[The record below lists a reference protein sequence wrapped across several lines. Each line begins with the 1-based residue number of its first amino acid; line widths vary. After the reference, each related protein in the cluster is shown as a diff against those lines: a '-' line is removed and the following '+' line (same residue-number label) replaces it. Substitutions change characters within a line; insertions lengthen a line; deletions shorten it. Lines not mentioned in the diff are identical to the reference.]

1 MVRHVDP
8 GEEHGSG
15 DGVPGDGAR
24 ALPDEGDDVVKH
36 PGEDLL
42 LQPLHL
48 ALLAADDRVVTR
60 HPVLHADP
68 APALEARG
76 QPLVSLVLATVLT
89 CLTLL
94 PEIIDIGK

>member
-24 ALPDEGDDVVKH
+24 ALLHEGDDVVKH

-48 ALLAADDRVVTR
+48 ALLAADNGVVAA
-60 HPVLHADP
+60 HSVLHSDL

-76 QPLVSLVLATVLT
+76 QPLVSLVLATVLAG
-89 CLTLL
+89 LTLL
-94 PEIIDIGK
+94 PEIIDIK